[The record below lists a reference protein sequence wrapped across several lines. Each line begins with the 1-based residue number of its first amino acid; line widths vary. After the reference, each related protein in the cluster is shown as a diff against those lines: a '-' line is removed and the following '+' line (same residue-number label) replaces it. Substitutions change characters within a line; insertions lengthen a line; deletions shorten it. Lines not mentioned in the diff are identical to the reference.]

1 MDERMKSTVSALA
14 AVTLMAGLGLP
25 GFAHAS
31 DKPNILVVWGD
42 DVGQSNISAY
52 THGLMGYKTP
62 NIDRIA
68 AEGTIFTDYYGEQS
82 CTAGR
87 SSFIMGQSVFRQG
100 LSKVGL
106 PGAKEG
112 MQEVN
117 PTIAGLLKA
126 QGYATGQFGKNH
138 LGDRD
143 EHLPT
148 NHGFDEFL
156 GNLYHLNAEEE
167 PENEDYPKD
176 PEFRKKFGPRGVI
189 HSTADGKIEDT
200 GPLTKKRMETVD
212 DETSDAAIDFIER
225 QHKAGKPWFVW
236 WSGTR
241 MHFRTH
247 VSEENMAKAKEI
259 FPGADEYTAGMI
271 EHDADIGKFLDKLDE
286 LGIADNTIVFYSTDN
301 GPHMNTWPDAAM
313 TPFRGEKNTNWEG
326 GWRVPSMVRWPGK
339 IKPGTWSNEI
349 MHHMD
354 WLPTFLAAAGNPDIK
369 EQLKA
374 GGVEAIGRTYKN
386 HLDGYNF
393 LPYLTGQ
400 EEHGPREEVFYFSDD
415 GDLTA
420 LRYKD
425 WKVIFM
431 EQRAE
436 ATFQAWREPFVA
448 LRVPL
453 LENLRRDPYERGLIT
468 SNTYDDWFLDRAY
481 MLVPAQAF
489 VAKFLETFKEFPP
502 SQKAASFS
510 LDQVME
516 KLSPSGG

>member
-1 MDERMKSTVSALA
+1 MKLKQKLLTWLAISAAIALS
-14 AVTLMAGLGLP
+14 AGLVQ
-25 GFAHAS
+25 AATD
-31 DKPNILVVWGD
+31 DKPNILVIWGD
-42 DVGQSNISAY
+42 DIGQSNISAY
-52 THGLMGYKTP
+52 THGMMGYQTP
-62 NIDRIA
+62 NIDRISE
-68 AEGTIFTDYYGEQS
+68 EGMTFTDYYGEQS

-87 SSFIMGQSVFRQG
+87 SSFIMGQSVFRTG

-106 PGAKEG
+106 PGAEEG

-143 EHLPT
+143 EMLPS
-148 NHGFDEFL
+148 NHGFDEFF

-167 PENEDYPKD
+167 PENEDYPKN

-189 HSTADGKIEDT
+189 HSFADGKIEDT

-212 DETSDAAIDFIER
+212 DETSDAAIGFIKD
-225 QHKAGKPWFVW
+225 QVKANKPFFVW

-247 VSEENMAKAKEI
+247 VKKELRGI
-259 FPGADEYTAGMI
+259 SGQDEYSDGMV
-271 EHDADIGKFLDKLDE
+271 EHDMHIGKFLKVLDE

-326 GWRVPSMVRWPGK
+326 GWRVPAMVRWPGK
-339 IKPGTWSNEI
+339 IKSGVWSNEI

-354 WLPTFLAAAGNPDIK
+354 WLPTFLAAAGAPDIK
-369 EQLKA
+369 EKLKA
-374 GGVEAIGRTYKN
+374 GGVSAINRTYKV

-400 EEHGPREEVFYFSDD
+400 AEKGPRDEIFYFTDD
-415 GDLTA
+415 GDLSA

-436 ATFQAWREPFVA
+436 ATFQAWREPFVP
-448 LRVPL
+448 LRIPL
-453 LENLRRDPYERGLIT
+453 LENLRRDPYERGMIT
-468 SNTYDDWFLDRAY
+468 SNTYDDWFLDRVY
-481 MLVPAQAF
+481 LLVPAQAY

-502 SQKAASFS
+502 SQKAGSFS
-510 LDQVME
+510 LDKVME
-516 KLSPSGG
+516 KMTDAGAH